1 MTTILLY
8 LFLKGV
14 AMWKIIILCIIKQ
27 IKRHV
32 FIYIYIYIYEEFRRC
47 KSL

>member
-27 IKRHV
+27 IKRPGAC
-32 FIYIYIYIYEEFRRC
+32 FR
-47 KSL
+47 KEVK